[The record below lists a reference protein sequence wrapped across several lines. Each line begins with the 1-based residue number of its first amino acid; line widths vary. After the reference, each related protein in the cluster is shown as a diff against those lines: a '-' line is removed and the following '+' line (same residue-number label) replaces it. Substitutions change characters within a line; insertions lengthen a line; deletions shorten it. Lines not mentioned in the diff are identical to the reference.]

1 MTSRMFLDSL
11 TANVGP
17 KNATAEFLD
26 VADSSFNPPSGH
38 QDPTEGVS
46 LPASCPLPFGPTFGG
61 RDPSPTEGPAFPSAS
76 RYFEGTSFP
85 SASTLQPPPSLHR
98 SIELDH
104 LCFSQILPQ
113 TFSAETDVTRDT
125 SRVLVPPTRPLSWA
139 RSHSGESCGNETF
152 SAPMAIRVST
162 RDSGTATTPLAVHL
176 PDSTLND
183 YIPLDPYFTHDE
195 AAPSFGHQHPPLTFR
210 RPILG
215 DLYPFYAFTPI
226 CTFLNILIEYLGEVT
241 APVLRDNFD
250 IVHQLLEETLD
261 AGGHPLTTAPNA
273 LRDIVLP
280 PSLPPSAKYSVTG
293 VTGPSGPSTNNLS
306 AFSSPIPWRK
316 AGLRYNH
323 NDIYF
328 DIVETL
334 DAVVNKN
341 GTIITSS
348 VLGKVD
354 VNCKLSGT
362 PDPLLTLTN
371 SHTISEPSSHPC
383 VRLNR
388 FAQSKALSFVPP
400 DGRFTLMEY
409 RFDPSASKPG
419 AAPALTAAAAAQPKC
434 KFRLHCAPHFPSPIT
449 AVRAFELSFTP
460 RAGALEDVAVELYLG
475 SGATGATCS
484 AASGGSEWMYVPAR
498 RTLRWS
504 LASSASAIP
513 GAPRSASGPGR
524 SATLR
529 GTFASGEAHPRP
541 ARAAQISFA
550 LPAGALLSA
559 LKIDQLKLSGET
571 YKPYKGVR
579 GRALGRVEWRV
590 EWK

>member
-1 MTSRMFLDSL
+1 MAIDGLIILDS
-11 TANVGP
+11 ANARPIV
-17 KNATAEFLD
+17 
-26 VADSSFNPPSGH
+26 
-38 QDPTEGVS
+38 Q
-46 LPASCPLPFGPTFGG
+46 
-61 RDPSPTEGPAFPSAS
+61 
-76 RYFEGTSFP
+76 TSFRSFP
-85 SASTLQPPPSLHR
+85 PAYPLLHINAYSTAVAKAVRPEDVDPVLLVTLPDEPTACCHLQHR
-98 SIELDH
+98 SLTF
-104 LCFSQILPQ
+104 LCPI
-113 TFSAETDVTRDT
+113 
-125 SRVLVPPTRPLSWA
+125 
-139 RSHSGESCGNETF
+139 SG
-152 SAPMAIRVST
+152 
-162 RDSGTATTPLAVHL
+162 D
-176 PDSTLND
+176 
-183 YIPLDPYFTHDE
+183 LDP
-195 AAPSFGHQHPPLTFR
+195 L
-210 RPILG
+210 
-215 DLYPFYAFTPI
+215 YAFTFI
-226 CTFLNILIEYLGEVT
+226 RTFLNILIEYFGEVT

-280 PSLPPSAKYSVTG
+280 PSLISKILSVTG

-306 AFSSPIPWRK
+306 AFSSPILWRK

-362 PDPLLTLTN
+362 PDLLLTLTN
-371 SHTISEPSSHPC
+371 SHTISEPSFHPC

-419 AAPALTAAAAAQPKC
+419 AAPALTAAAAAQLQVQVP
-434 KFRLHCAPHFPSPIT
+434 FTLRTSLSIT
-449 AVRAFELSFTP
+449 DHGGAFELSFTP

-475 SGATGATCS
+475 SSATGATCS
-484 AASGGSEWMYVPAR
+484 GASGGSEWMYVPAR

-504 LASSASAIP
+504 LAPSASTIP
-513 GAPRSASGPGR
+513 GAARSASGPGR
-524 SATLR
+524 TATLR
-529 GTFASGEAHPRP
+529 GTFASGDVHPRP
-541 ARAAQISFA
+541 ARAAQVSFA

-579 GRALGRVEWRV
+579 GRALGRIEWRV
-590 EWK
+590 EWKGG

>member
-1 MTSRMFLDSL
+1 MAIDGLIVLDS
-11 TANVGP
+11 T
-17 KNATAEFLD
+17 NARPI
-26 VADSSFNPPSGH
+26 V
-38 QDPTEGVS
+38 Q
-46 LPASCPLPFGPTFGG
+46 
-61 RDPSPTEGPAFPSAS
+61 
-76 RYFEGTSFP
+76 TSFRSFP
-85 SASTLQPPPSLHR
+85 PAYPLLHINAYSNALAKAVRPEDVDPVLLVTLPDAPTACCHLQHR
-98 SIELDH
+98 SLTF
-104 LCFSQILPQ
+104 LCPI
-113 TFSAETDVTRDT
+113 
-125 SRVLVPPTRPLSWA
+125 
-139 RSHSGESCGNETF
+139 SG
-152 SAPMAIRVST
+152 
-162 RDSGTATTPLAVHL
+162 D
-176 PDSTLND
+176 
-183 YIPLDPYFTHDE
+183 LDP
-195 AAPSFGHQHPPLTFR
+195 L
-210 RPILG
+210 
-215 DLYPFYAFTPI
+215 YAFTFI
-226 CTFLNILIEYLGEVT
+226 RTFLNILIEYFGEVT

-280 PSLPPSAKYSVTG
+280 PSLISKILSVTG
-293 VTGPSGPSTNNLS
+293 VSGPSGPTTNNLS

-348 VLGKVD
+348 VVGKID

-362 PDPLLTLTN
+362 PDLLLTLTN
-371 SHTISEPSSHPC
+371 SHTISEPSFHPC

-419 AAPALTAAAAAQPKC
+419 AAPPLTAAAAAQLQVQVP
-434 KFRLHCAPHFPSPIT
+434 FTLRTSLSIT
-449 AVRAFELSFTP
+449 DHGGTFELSFTP

-475 SGATGATCS
+475 SSATGATCS
-484 AASGGSEWMYVPAR
+484 GGGEWLYVPAR

-504 LASSASAIP
+504 LAPSASTTSGATRSASA
-513 GAPRSASGPGR
+513 GGR
-524 SATLR
+524 TATLR
-529 GTFASGEAHPRP
+529 GTFSSGNAHPRP

-590 EWK
+590 EWKGG